1 MRIIFKLLFSLLLVS
16 SFPSFAQQ
24 NTILIIADDV
34 SPDYFGFYE
43 NATDTAIAPNIRSL
57 LAKGIRFKNAWAT
70 PVCSPTRASI
80 LTGRYP
86 FRTGVGYV
94 ISNNQSPQIDSSE
107 MSIAKLLKKYA
118 PQKYNTANVGK
129 WHLNAQAPAKL
140 NYPRAL
146 GYDFYSGNFNGAI
159 PDYYNYVRVTNGVID
174 TVTTYATTQTV
185 NDAISWMDTMNSSKP
200 FFLWLAFNAPHTP
213 FHKPPNSL
221 ITDTTLSGT
230 QADITANPKKYFK
243 ASIEAMDTEIGRL
256 FQYLNAHN
264 LMDST
269 NIIFIGDNGN
279 TNQVAQ
285 IPNITKAKGT
295 LYDYGT
301 HVPAIISGPSVVNPN
316 RASDQLISTV
326 DLFSTIVELSNFPL
340 WKNFISAG
348 NVVDS
353 RSLIPILKNQID
365 TIRTWIFTEQLGGT
379 DSTKDG
385 KTIRNHDYHLIRFD
399 NKPEEFYNL
408 TIDSFEN
415 TNLLQTNMSANDISN
430 YHFLCDSLTALVGA
444 GTCQPLGT
452 TSISSNS
459 KISIYPNPTNDI
471 LYIDDKNHSV
481 TLVKLYDH
489 QGKLLLATS
498 EKTISTQ
505 KLSPGIYTLI
515 IINEKNEHQI
525 EKVIKW

>member
-1 MRIIFKLLFSLLLVS
+1 
-16 SFPSFAQQ
+16 
-24 NTILIIADDV
+24 
-34 SPDYFGFYE
+34 
-43 NATDTAIAPNIRSL
+43 
-57 LAKGIRFKNAWAT
+57 
-70 PVCSPTRASI
+70 
-80 LTGRYP
+80 
-86 FRTGVGYV
+86 
-94 ISNNQSPQIDSSE
+94 
-107 MSIAKLLKKYA
+107 
-118 PQKYNTANVGK
+118 
-129 WHLNAQAPAKL
+129 
-140 NYPRAL
+140 
-146 GYDFYSGNFNGAI
+146 
-159 PDYYNYVRVTNGVID
+159 
-174 TVTTYATTQTV
+174 
-185 NDAISWMDTMNSSKP
+185 
-200 FFLWLAFNAPHTP
+200 
-213 FHKPPNSL
+213 
-221 ITDTTLSGT
+221 
-230 QADITANPKKYFK
+230 
-243 ASIEAMDTEIGRL
+243 
-256 FQYLNAHN
+256 
-264 LMDST
+264 
-269 NIIFIGDNGN
+269 
-279 TNQVAQ
+279 
-285 IPNITKAKGT
+285 
-295 LYDYGT
+295 
-301 HVPAIISGPSVVNPN
+301 
-316 RASDQLISTV
+316 
-326 DLFSTIVELSNFPL
+326 
-340 WKNFISAG
+340 
-348 NVVDS
+348 
-353 RSLIPILKNQID
+353 
-365 TIRTWIFTEQLGGT
+365 LGGT

>member
-1 MRIIFKLLFSLLLVS
+1 MKPFILLILTTLIVGIFSLS
-16 SFPSFAQQ
+16 AQQ
-24 NTILIIADDV
+24 NTILIIADDI

-43 NATDTAIAPNIRSL
+43 NTTDTAIAPNIRSL
-57 LAKGIRFKNAWAT
+57 LAKGIRFRNAWST
-70 PVCSPTRASI
+70 PVCSPTRSGI

-94 ISNNQSPQIDSSE
+94 ITNNQSPQIDSSE

-118 PQKYNTANVGK
+118 PQNYNTANVGK

-140 NYPRAL
+140 NYPKAL

-159 PDYYNYVRVTNGVID
+159 PNYYNYVRVTNGTID

-185 NDAISWMDTMNSSKP
+185 NDAISWMDSMNNTKP

-230 QADITANPKKYFK
+230 QADINANPKKYFK

-256 FQYLNAHN
+256 FQYLTANN

-279 TNQVAQ
+279 TSEVAQ
-285 IPNITKAKGT
+285 IPNSSKAKGT
-295 LYDYGT
+295 LYDYGS
-301 HVPAIISGPSVVNPN
+301 HVPVIISGPSVVNPN
-316 RASDQLISTV
+316 RANDQLISTV

-340 WKNFISAG
+340 WKNFIPAG

-353 RSLIPILKNQID
+353 RSLMPIIKNQND
-365 TIRTWIFTEQLGGT
+365 TIRTWIFTEQFGGT

-408 TIDSFEN
+408 SIDSLEN
-415 TNLLQTNMSANDISN
+415 TNLLQSNMNATDINN
-430 YHFLCDSLTALVGA
+430 YHFLCDSLTALVGT
-444 GTCQPLGT
+444 GTCQPL
-452 TSISSNS
+452 SVNYYSSNS
-459 KISIYPNPTNDI
+459 KISIYPNPVNDL

-481 TLVKLYDH
+481 AELKLYDC

-515 IINEKNEHQI
+515 IINEKNQQQI